1 MKVLFREYCSTLLIK
16 VSDVATIDN
25 VVLFERDQ
33 AVVFYCIK

>member
-1 MKVLFREYCSTLLIK
+1 MKVLFMEYCSTVLVK

-25 VVLFERDQ
+25 VVSFEGAQ